1 METIL
6 VHEPDAATFDVV
18 STALQME
25 GYRVYSLTDQQEN
38 MLEMIGRYHP
48 KLILLDCW
56 VSHYTG
62 KQISHWIKAHF
73 PHLPVIAFSCD
84 NEIADEYRK
93 FGFDGYLKKPF
104 DLQVLYQ
111 TIRKHLPGHRKRRAV
126 PELA

>member
-25 GYRVYSLTDQQEN
+25 GYRVYSLTDKQEN
-38 MLEMIGRYHP
+38 MLEMIVRHHP
-48 KLILLDCW
+48 KLILVDCW
-56 VSHYTG
+56 LGYYTG

-84 NEIADEYRK
+84 NEIAQEYQK
-93 FGFDGYLKKPF
+93 LGFDGYLKKPF
-104 DLQVLYQ
+104 DLEVLYL
-111 TIRKHLPGHRKRRAV
+111 TIRKYLPGRRKRQAV
-126 PELA
+126 RELA